1 MEDSDICGLVGV
13 AGDIT
18 SKTKD
23 VFRTLLVLDSLRG
36 PHSTGVASI
45 GLKGDWDLVKKKGG
59 PWDLFDSRE
68 YNSVMTYSSYALIG
82 HNRYA
87 TKGKINNINA
97 HPFEF
102 EHVVGAH
109 NGTIRGQYRLP
120 DANQFEVDSEN
131 IFHSINKIGL
141 GETLEVLDG
150 AYALTYWDKR
160 TEDLILLRNK
170 ERPLFYTLTEDNR
183 TVFWASEEWM
193 LRIATS
199 RCGVKHGEVIE
210 VRPCNIYRFDIERK
224 FNGKPIVVSIQ
235 AFKEF
240 KAPLPVA
247 QQGSGTTSWPKK
259 KEEPA
264 KKPLVG
270 QHIQKPEAGNEF
282 PLSELRK
289 LMHSI
294 VEFDVEG
301 HKQNAHRQW
310 FITGRMKEFPEVEVR
325 VFAAPNSKLWNTLV
339 LNYDSVFEGEVSS
352 FSKMGDACYVNLK
365 LDSIE
370 EVIEYDDDGDDN
382 LFETFLGYNN
392 KLLTE
397 DQFNEATANGCAWCS
412 ANVTT
417 CDAKYLHWVAYD
429 SFVCADCQ
437 EVAEVKDYIKAV

>member
-1 MEDSDICGLVGV
+1 MCGIVGC

-18 SKTKD
+18 VKAKD
-23 VFRTLLVLDSLRG
+23 AFRTLLVLDTLRG

-45 GLKGDWDLVKKKGG
+45 GAGGDWNLVKKKGN

-68 YNSVMTYSSYALIG
+68 YNSMMGYASYALIG

-102 EHVVGAH
+102 KNVVGCH
-109 NGTIRGQYRLP
+109 NGTIRGQHRLI
-120 DANQFEVDSEN
+120 DHQRFEVDSEN
-131 IFHSINKIGL
+131 IFHSIENVGL
-141 GETLEVLDG
+141 EDTLAVLEG

-160 TEDLILLRNK
+160 SEDLVLLRNS
-170 ERPLFYTLTEDNR
+170 ERPLFYVMTPGDK
-183 TVFWASEEWM
+183 TVFWASEKWM
-193 LRIATS
+193 LTVALQ
-199 RCGVKHGEVIE
+199 RCGIKYGEVVE

-224 FNGKPIVVSIQ
+224 FQCRPITVSIQ

-247 QQGSGTTSWPKK
+247 QQHKGTTAWPKK
-259 KEEPA
+259 KVEPA

-270 QHIQKPEAGNEF
+270 QQVKEPEPGNEL
-282 PLSELRK
+282 PLHELRK
-289 LMHSI
+289 LMGTF

-310 FITGRMKEFPEVEVR
+310 FITGRMKELPEVEVR
-325 VFAAPNSKLWNTLV
+325 VFAAPNSELWNTLV

-352 FSKMGDACYVNLK
+352 FSKVGDSCYVNLK
-365 LDSIE
+365 LDSVE
-370 EVIEYDDDGDDN
+370 EVVEFDDDSDEVN
-382 LFETFLGYNN
+382 EFSTFLGFNN
-392 KLLTE
+392 KFLTE

-412 ANVTT
+412 ANVTIK
-417 CDAKYLHWVAYD
+417 DAKDLHWVAYD

-437 EVAEVKDYIKAV
+437 EVAEVKEYIQAV